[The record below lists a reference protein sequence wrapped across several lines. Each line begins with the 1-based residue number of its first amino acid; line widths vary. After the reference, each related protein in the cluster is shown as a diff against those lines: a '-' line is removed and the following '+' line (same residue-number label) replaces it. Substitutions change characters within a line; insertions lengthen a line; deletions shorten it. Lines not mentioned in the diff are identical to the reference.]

1 MADKIQ
7 SVKGMHDILGDR
19 SNDWQYMEHTIQAVL
34 HRYGY
39 QEIRTPL
46 LEKTELFERSI
57 GESTDISYGQI
68 YYI

>member
-7 SVKGMHDILGDR
+7 SVKGMHDIPGDKT
-19 SNDWQYMEHTIQAVL
+19 SDWQHLEHTVQAVL

-46 LEKTELFERSI
+46 LERTELFERSI
-57 GESTDISYGQI
+57 GESNISI
-68 YYI
+68 HE